1 MAVNVDSTR
10 LLLREPRLLQTRAL
24 VAGEWVDADSGA
36 TYAVTNPA
44 TGELLAEVPRCGAA
58 ETRRAIEAGQVAF
71 VSWRARPAKERA
83 VIMRRWADLMLAH
96 QEDLARILTAEQ
108 GKPLAES
115 MGEIAYAAGD
125 AGTTRQAADRL
136 RAIADDFPS
145 RGLAASATLAGAR
158 AALLKGDTSGAIQGY
173 MDATAI

>member
-1 MAVNVDSTR
+1 MIAD
-10 LLLREPRLLQTRAL
+10 AL
-24 VAGEWVDADSGA
+24 EH
-36 TYAVTNPA
+36 PI
-44 TGELLAEVPRCGAA
+44 
-58 ETRRAIEAGQVAF
+58 AIP
-71 VSWRARPAKERA
+71 SKERPPFGQL
-83 VIMRRWADLMLAH
+83 RLA
-96 QEDLARILTAEQ
+96 
-108 GKPLAES
+108 PLLDAQA
-115 MGEIAYAAGD
+115 EIAYAAGN